1 MGRKKRAKKKLR
13 QAQAQIEQGLAQAQ
27 INDSIPGNGA
37 DFGEISET
45 VVGDAKTNDIPDVP
59 FQPTF
64 PYSGR
69 QIILDSGRL
78 HLNAKDDFVL
88 LMAKKSISLSA
99 KDGSINFDTDN
110 SVIVN
115 ANKIKLGIGEN
126 SDHPLVY
133 GDELV
138 NLILTMAQFFQQ
150 VADAL
155 SEAEDSIG
163 GKSAEDKMASKN
175 LSKLSKLMVS
185 KTATLNSQQNFTK

>member
-1 MGRKKRAKKKLR
+1 MGKKKKALKKLK
-13 QAQAQIEQGLAQAQ
+13 QAEAQIDQGLSQTQ
-27 INDSIPGNGA
+27 INDSIPGNSS
-37 DFGEISET
+37 DFGEISEA
-45 VVGDAKTNDIPDVP
+45 VVGDADTKDIPDVP
-59 FQPTF
+59 FQPAF

-99 KDGSINFDTDN
+99 KDGSINLDTDN

-138 NLILTMAQFFQQ
+138 NLVLTMAQFFQQ
-150 VADAL
+150 ISDAL

-163 GKSAEDKMASKN
+163 GKSAEDKVASKN
-175 LSKLSKLMVS
+175 LSKLAKIMVS
-185 KTATLNSQQNFTK
+185 KSATLNSNQNFTK

>member
-13 QAQAQIEQGLAQAQ
+13 QAQAQIEQGLSQAQ

-37 DFGEISET
+37 DFGEISEA
-45 VVGDAKTNDIPDVP
+45 VVGDVKTNDIPDVP
-59 FQPTF
+59 FQPAF

-163 GKSAEDKMASKN
+163 GKSAEDKIASKN
-175 LSKLSKLMVS
+175 LSKLSKIMVS